1 MQIKIEK
8 VVYPG
13 KSLSIQNGK
22 AIFTDEGLP
31 DEIVEIEPLKIKSNY
46 IEAKTIHTIEQSD
59 KRVLPRCTHY
69 KACSSYQYINY
80 DYQLL
85 IKEKQIKDDFTHHL
99 GQELKNFKIKSSQN
113 IWGYR
118 NKLRLN
124 VIWNNGADT
133 LAYHDQNY
141 QNRFVPIDSCFLAS
155 EKINKLFIATI
166 KLVNEHKLQFIEE
179 IEVKESVYSG
189 ELLLI
194 LFGKQNIEHSR
205 LNKHLASLKEDFP
218 LAGIVYI
225 EKNENR
231 QKEIISLGK
240 NYIEEEILN
249 KKFHIGP
256 QSFFQIN
263 IDMLKILIEDIN
275 QTVKLCNFGII
286 ADLYCGIGTFGIILS
301 DKATKIIGVESFKEN
316 VYFLKKNIKINKIN
330 NYDIYEGMSENLAP
344 KILEEKLDILIV
356 DPPRKGLDKLMCKNL
371 LKNCPKNIF
380 YISCNPSTLIRDLKM
395 FLPRY
400 ALVKIYGY
408 DFFPH
413 TPHIETF
420 AHLAR
425 KQ

>member
-22 AIFTDEGLP
+22 VIFTDEGLP
-31 DEIVEIEPLKIKSNY
+31 DEIVEIEPLKTKSNY
-46 IEAKTIHTIEQSD
+46 VEAKTIHTIKQSD
-59 KRVLPRCTHY
+59 KRVIPRCSHY

-113 IWGYR
+113 IWEYR

-124 VIWNNGADT
+124 VIWNNGTDT
-133 LAYHDQNY
+133 LAYHDPNY

-166 KLVNEHKLQFIEE
+166 NLVNEHKLQFIEE
-179 IEVKESVYSG
+179 IEIKESKHSG
-189 ELLLI
+189 ELLLV
-194 LFGKQNIEHSR
+194 LFGKQNIEHLR

-225 EKNENR
+225 EKKENR
-231 QKEIISLGK
+231 KKEIVILGK

-249 KKFHIGP
+249 KKFHIGA
-256 QSFFQIN
+256 QAFFQIN
-263 IDMLKILIEDIN
+263 IDMLQILIEDIN
-275 QTVKLCNFGII
+275 QAVRLCNFGII
-286 ADLYCGIGTFGIILS
+286 ADLYCGIGTFGVILS
-301 DKATKIIGVESFKEN
+301 GEAIKIIGAESSKEN
-316 VYFLKKNIKINKIN
+316 VYFLKKNIKINKID
-330 NYDIYEGMSENLAP
+330 NYDIYEGTSEDLTP
-344 KILEEKLDILIV
+344 KILEEKLNILIV
-356 DPPRKGLDKLMCKNL
+356 DPPRKGLDRLMCQKL

-380 YISCNPSTLIRDLKM
+380 YISCNLSTLIRDLKI
-395 FLPRY
+395 LLSKY
-400 ALVKIYGY
+400 KLVKMHGY

-420 AHLAR
+420 SILDR
-425 KQ
+425 K

>member
-22 AIFTDEGLP
+22 VIFTDEGLP
-31 DEIVEIEPLKIKSNY
+31 DEIVEIELLKTKSNY
-46 IEAKTIHTIEQSD
+46 IEAKTINTIEQSD
-59 KRVLPRCTHY
+59 KRVMPRCAHY
-69 KACSSYQYINY
+69 KACSSYQYIDYN
-80 DYQLL
+80 YQLL
-85 IKEKQIKDDFTHHL
+85 IKEKQVKDDFAHHL

-179 IEVKESVYSG
+179 IEIKESKYSG
-189 ELLLI
+189 ELLLM
-194 LFGKQNIEHSR
+194 LFGKQNIERSH
-205 LNKHLASLKEDFP
+205 LKHLTSLEENFP

-225 EKNENR
+225 ERDRTR
-231 QKEIISLGK
+231 QREVVSLGK

-249 KKFHIGP
+249 KKFHIGS

-263 IDMLKILIEDIN
+263 IDMLKMLTEDIN

-286 ADLYCGIGTFGIILS
+286 ADLYCGIGTFGIIFS
-301 DKATKIIGVESFKEN
+301 DKAIKIIGAESAKEN
-316 VYFLKKNIKINKIN
+316 IYFLKKNIKINKIN
-330 NYDIYEGMSENLAP
+330 NYDIYEGMSEDLAP
-344 KILEEKLDILIV
+344 KILEEKLNILIV
-356 DPPRKGLDKLMCKNL
+356 DPPRKGLERLMCQKL

-395 FLPRY
+395 LLPRY
-400 ALVKIYGY
+400 KLVKMHGY

-420 AHLAR
+420 SILDR
-425 KQ
+425 K